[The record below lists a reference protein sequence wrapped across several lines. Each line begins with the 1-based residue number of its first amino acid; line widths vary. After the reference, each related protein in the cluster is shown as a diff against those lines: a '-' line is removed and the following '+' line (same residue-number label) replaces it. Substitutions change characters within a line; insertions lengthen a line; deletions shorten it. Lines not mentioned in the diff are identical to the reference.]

1 MWDTLGTNLQNITK
15 DISKWTIDK
24 EGTQQR
30 FHGRNKDQRKI
41 AHETHDENALH
52 DISEANGGEL
62 HSTDLTPD
70 TISNFLND
78 QKPSLFNNLR
88 VKTWNFKMSIK
99 ITYFYAVFR
108 P

>member
-24 EGTQQR
+24 EGTQQK

-70 TISNFLND
+70 TISNFLNEQHD
-78 QKPSLFNNLR
+78 VAIVDYFAPWCICCQRLAP
-88 VKTWNFKMSIK
+88 TW
-99 ITYFYAVFR
+99 
-108 P
+108 